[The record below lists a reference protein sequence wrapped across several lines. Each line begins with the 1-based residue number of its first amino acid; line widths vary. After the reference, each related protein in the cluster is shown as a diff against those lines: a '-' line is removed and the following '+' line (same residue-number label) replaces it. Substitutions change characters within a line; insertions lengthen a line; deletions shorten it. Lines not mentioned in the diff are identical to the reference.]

1 MIENNQVVSIEYE
14 VKENGT
20 DSVLDSNIGGKPLE
34 FIMGAG
40 EIIKGLEEAIAQ
52 MSVGDK
58 QEVIVAPA
66 NAYGEYFSN
75 YVQEVPRD
83 QFVGI
88 DLQQGMTLFGQGE
101 NGETAQVIVKDFND
115 EW

>member
-58 QEVIVAPA
+58 QEVIVAQPMLMA
-66 NAYGEYFSN
+66 SIFLIMSKKF
-75 YVQEVPRD
+75 QETNLL
-83 QFVGI
+83 GLI
-88 DLQQGMTLFGQGE
+88 CNKE
-101 NGETAQVIVKDFND
+101 
-115 EW
+115 